1 MKKSRELISHTY
13 DEGQVDLIAIDIAG
27 IFADLLKQLCI
38 RLEKEPA
45 LQEHIDR
52 AGKLFY
58 PL

>member
-1 MKKSRELISHTY
+1 MPYIY
-13 DEGQVDLIAIDIAG
+13 DKEQVDLIDIAG